1 MRLLGRPVT
10 MEAVRSSE
18 EQRMTEQPDQTP
30 VPDDDDSASHAS
42 VGGQVDQAGGGRTGG
57 ETSVDED
64 LGAGEAGPA

>member
-1 MRLLGRPVT
+1 
-10 MEAVRSSE
+10 
-18 EQRMTEQPDQTP
+18 MTEQPDQTP